1 MDAEVQIKLFKKM
14 LPYQLKLKEIV
25 RLLGSADGKV
35 CLDAGHDNAALSKH
49 FRMLGGSWCT
59 IVRQEAS
66 RSAVEQAVGDKVK
79 VFDGSSMPYDDKTFD
94 IIILSDFLERVVDDN
109 ALITECHRILKPTG
123 RLVVDIP
130 HAKRWSMLKPF
141 EALFGTSD
149 TKKARVHAGY
159 TEPELF
165 QLLKHGFDV
174 HSVKSYS
181 KAWVELVDMIAGF
194 KASHIASG
202 PAYSERLLKLYS
214 RLYPFYWLAF
224 QLDGMLFFTR
234 GYNIVA
240 IAVRHPWRPR
250 NAPVLNDGRSLTEAV
265 LRKIRD

>member
-1 MDAEVQIKLFKKM
+1 MEADVQIKLFRKM

-25 RLLGSADGKV
+25 RLVGPTEGKV
-35 CLDAGHDNAALSKH
+35 CLDAGHDNAAMSKH
-49 FRMLGGSWCT
+49 FRALGGSWCT
-59 IVRQEAS
+59 IVRHEES
-66 RSAVEQAVGDKVK
+66 RFAVEEAVGDKVK
-79 VFDGSSMPYDDKTFD
+79 VFDGASLPYDDKTFD
-94 IIILSDFLERVVDDN
+94 IVILSDFLERVGDDN

-141 EALFGTSD
+141 EALFGTVEA
-149 TKKARVHAGY
+149 KKARVHAGY
-159 TEPELF
+159 TEAELF

-181 KAWVELVDMIAGF
+181 KVWVELVDMIAGL
-194 KASHIASG
+194 KANRIAPDG
-202 PAYSERLLKLYS
+202 AYDERVLRLYS
-214 RLYPFYWLAF
+214 RAYPFYWLAF
-224 QLDGMLFFTR
+224 QLDWLLFFTR